1 MRSASVA
8 MLAIILIL
16 AAVLAIPWK
25 QRPVILPADTV
36 ADASAL
42 PFSESAD
49 STPSPRDPRT
59 IALLFG
65 WRTSPAAVVPTTKEI
80 VKPLEASFLTA
91 LGYVTKDDGVRY
103 FLFKDQ
109 RNQQV
114 FSLATGQS
122 ANGWTLTSADPDG
135 FLLAFQG
142 KDYILRP
149 KK

>member
-1 MRSASVA
+1 MRSVNVA

-25 QRPVILPADTV
+25 QRPVVLPADTV

-42 PFSESAD
+42 PFSEAAD
-49 STPSPRDPRT
+49 SSSSLLDPRN

-65 WRTSPAAVVPTTKEI
+65 WRTSPAAVAPTTKES

-103 FLFKDQ
+103 YLFKDQ

-122 ANGWTLTSADPDG
+122 ANGWTLTSASPDG

-142 KDYILRP
+142 KDYILGP